1 MHCPIGSGCGSQSSN
16 PHCGRRSFRSLLAGP
31 MKKRVKDLIESS
43 MKVVYE
49 NVCRSLFAKHKLLF
63 SFLLTARVLIT
74 DKKIGRCA
82 SDKC

>member
-1 MHCPIGSGCGSQSSN
+1 
-16 PHCGRRSFRSLLAGP
+16 

-63 SFLLTARVLIT
+63 SFLLTAKVLIT